1 MAVGKRDERMAGWG
15 IHTETSLFSG
25 ESITRGCVLPQ
36 AKSSSEFK
44 HFIPFNQWGQAVYL
58 NIYGTMNGMVEGLFL
73 ALFLVNKG
81 QHRLHVSHI
90 GRGVFGSKSFP
101 TT

>member
-25 ESITRGCVLPQ
+25 GSITLPQ

-44 HFIPFNQWGQAVYL
+44 HFIPINQWGQVVYL
-58 NIYGTMNGMVEGLFL
+58 NIYETTNGMVEGLFL
-73 ALFLVNKG
+73 ALFL
-81 QHRLHVSHI
+81 
-90 GRGVFGSKSFP
+90 
-101 TT
+101 